1 MAVSIL
7 EALQNANYN
16 LNNNGQLGVMI
27 AKEQLK
33 NAVTL
38 LKKGYSIDE
47 EVEPL
52 LENYGTVDNVPDVT
66 ACGR

>member
-38 LKKGYSIDE
+38 LQKGYSIDE
-47 EVEPL
+47 EVEL
-52 LENYGTVDNVPDVT
+52 LIEKYGTVDNVPDTERV
-66 ACGR
+66 